1 MGAEIPLRNFSQVE
15 LGIEQALRN
24 FAHGEVSG
32 NELPAITAAERIE
45 KIGNVSAL
53 AIAEASETT
62 ANDIEQAGQAAVEIA
77 AEIMKEAQQLAA
89 GLRANG
95 RKMSEHLQEFGVL
108 AKKVSTVMR
117 DTRAEVLSSREHPLP
132 LATLLPSEEGG
143 VWQRGSGDDSR
154 AESPDA

>member
-1 MGAEIPLRNFSQVE
+1 
-15 LGIEQALRN
+15 LRN
-24 FAHGEVSG
+24 FAHGEVNG